1 MAYDTIHNIVS
12 KKQTRRDR
20 AAVGQSRRRSTRP
33 PTTSTTPTA
42 ARSRTRPRTS
52 ATARSPT
59 TPTATRPAGRTT
71 RTARGAPSSGTRRTA
86 SRASSTTATR
96 SSYKYDDKGERVIK
110 RGPQGETAYVNQYF
124 TIRNRTIGTKHVYVG
139 TTRLASKLVKPDGT
153 VEKDQYFFH
162 PDHLGSSNYVTDANG
177 GSYEH
182 LEYFPFGETWVEE
195 ASNTQRT
202 PYLFT
207 GKELDEETGLYY
219 YGARY
224 YDPRTSQFI
233 SADPLLVQKPAEV
246 IRRPGLVGAFS
257 YALNNPIMYTDPD
270 GRDPKQS
277 VKPILIVPGLPENPT
292 MEDVR
297 NALQTAIAARLAQGQ
312 SNSTGAKAPAAAPSQ
327 ASGGKRD
334 ITPTEAQPL
343 VEAAKFLAS
352 KNVPYAK
359 RGRQSDLTS
368 ADCTGAVGMIYDMA
382 GMHYEGVG
390 GANVAGNVDFKSK
403 FRELGAG
410 EKPQVGDIILWP
422 NKHAAM
428 FDPNATLRADRPR
441 MTKPDAWSAYMPG
454 VPFGSASVEGMN
466 KWHGAPVYYRYQM
479 NNSPGK

>member
-1 MAYDTIHNIVS
+1 MPDKTRQYSLTHGLRHDPQHRSKQQTDEIVQPS
-12 KKQTRRDR
+12 GNP
-20 AAVGQSRRRSTRP
+20 V
-33 PTTSTTPTA
+33 TA
-42 ARSRTRPRTS
+42 A
-52 ATARSPT
+52 A
-59 TPTATRPAGRTT
+59 RPAYNWTYAYGGAQPHAPTHIGDRTFT
-71 RTARGAPSSGTRRTA
+71 YDANGNQAGWTHDRNGTRRTIVWDEENRVQ
-86 SRASSTTATR
+86 SIFDNGHETDLQVRRRRASASSSAGRRARPPMST
-96 SSYKYDDKGERVIK
+96 SI
-110 RGPQGETAYVNQYF
+110 F

-139 TTRLASKLVKPDGT
+139 TTRLASKLMKPDGT
-153 VEKDQYFFH
+153 VEKDQYFYH

-177 GSYEH
+177 GIFEH

-195 ASNTQRT
+195 ATNTQRT

-233 SADPLLVQKPAEV
+233 SADPLLVQQPAEV

-257 YALNNPIMYTDPD
+257 YALNNPVMYTDPD

-390 GANVAGNVDFKSK
+390 GANVAGNADFKSK
-403 FRELGAG
+403 FRELGCRRETAG
-410 EKPQVGDIILWP
+410 RGHHIVAE
-422 NKHAAM
+422 
-428 FDPNATLRADRPR
+428 
-441 MTKPDAWSAYMPG
+441 
-454 VPFGSASVEGMN
+454 
-466 KWHGAPVYYRYQM
+466 
-479 NNSPGK
+479 